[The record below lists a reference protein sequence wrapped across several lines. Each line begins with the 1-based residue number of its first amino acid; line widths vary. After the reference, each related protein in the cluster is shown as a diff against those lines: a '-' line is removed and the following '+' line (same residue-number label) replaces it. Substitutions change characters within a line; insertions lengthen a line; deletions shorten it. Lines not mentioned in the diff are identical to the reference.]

1 MSTPLGPMMT
11 SNTAL
16 LLLGVILLCRWVQ
29 ASKFGT
35 LLADITVLVA
45 TDGTRALEQARHVTP
60 DVILLDAMMPGMD
73 GFDTCR
79 ALKAGPAPDV
89 PVIFMTGLDDT
100 EHVVRGFEAG
110 GVDYLTK
117 PIVPDELVARIRVH
131 VANARSASGMRTAL
145 DVSGRTMLAADA
157 STDVRWTTS
166 QAQHLLAQFNSRR
179 STPCRLEPPSEPAS
193 PPCELPSE
201 VRAWLRPADGRTT
214 PQPGDTVLVSAADLR
229 LRFRLLSRV
238 NPDEI
243 LLVVEPGSAEQLE
256 REAIDKLQH
265 EYALTLRE
273 GEVLY
278 WLSCGKANRDI
289 ADILGMSPRTVNKH
303 LEHVYEKLG
312 AEARGAAVS
321 MAVRTLRG

>member
-1 MSTPLGPMMT
+1 MSTSSL
-11 SNTAL
+11 SKSIAL
-16 LLLGVILLCRWVQ
+16 VVDDHPETLRLVID
-29 ASKFGT
+29 T
-35 LLADITVLVA
+35 LELADITVLVA
-45 TDGTRALEQARHVTP
+45 TDGARALEQARHVTP
-60 DVILLDAMMPGMD
+60 DLILLDAMMPGMD

-79 ALKAGPAPDV
+79 ALKAGPAPGV

-157 STDVRWTTS
+157 GAEVRWTTS
-166 QAQHLLAQFNSRR
+166 QAHHLLAEFNSRR
-179 STPCRLEPPSEPAS
+179 TRANQESSAEPA
-193 PPCELPSE
+193 PPQCELPPE
-201 VRAWLRPADGRTT
+201 VRAWLRTADGGTT

-243 LLVVEPGSAEQLE
+243 LLVIEPGSAEQLE
-256 REAIDKLQH
+256 RDAIDKLQH

-303 LEHVYEKLG
+303 LEHIYEKLG

-321 MAVRTLRG
+321 MAMRTLRG

>member
-1 MSTPLGPMMT
+1 
-11 SNTAL
+11 
-16 LLLGVILLCRWVQ
+16 
-29 ASKFGT
+29 
-35 LLADITVLVA
+35 
-45 TDGTRALEQARHVTP
+45 
-60 DVILLDAMMPGMD
+60 
-73 GFDTCR
+73 
-79 ALKAGPAPDV
+79 
-89 PVIFMTGLDDT
+89 
-100 EHVVRGFEAG
+100 
-110 GVDYLTK
+110 
-117 PIVPDELVARIRVH
+117 
-131 VANARSASGMRTAL
+131 MRTAL

-157 STDVRWTTS
+157 GADVRWTTL
-166 QAQHLLAQFNSRR
+166 QAHHLLTEFNGRR
-179 STPCRLEPPSEPAS
+179 STRPSQESPAEPAS
-193 PPCELPSE
+193 AQCELPPE
-201 VRAWLRPADGRTT
+201 VRAWLRTADGATT

-243 LLVVEPGSAEQLE
+243 LLVIEPGSTEQLE

-303 LEHVYEKLG
+303 LEHIYEKLG

-321 MAVRTLRG
+321 MAMRTLRG